1 MSLATDRLEFRSG
14 AVRTLWFSAGF
25 ATLRAVVLPVATGV
39 AALITWEWA
48 VWALHIPQV
57 VLPSPSLVARSIVTN
72 AGLLAVHL
80 VPTAVVT
87 VVGFVLAM
95 LLGTAIGIAIALSRL
110 ARDTVYPCVL
120 AFQLVPKIA
129 LAPLFI
135 VWFGMGLESR
145 FAFSAFISFFP
156 IAVAMAS
163 GLEATDRRTLA
174 LCRSL
179 NATPRRVLLHVRIPF
194 AIPFVF
200 AGMKIAITMAVIGTV
215 VGEFISSRSGLGYLI
230 LNAASRMQTDLIL
243 AAIIVLC
250 AVGLVLYGLIETADQ
265 ITSRRFCG

>member
-1 MSLATDRLEFRSG
+1 MSSATDRLEFRSG
-14 AVRTLWFSAGF
+14 AVRTLWFSVGV

-39 AALITWEWA
+39 AALIAWEWA

-57 VLPSPSLVARSIVTN
+57 VLPSPSLVVHSVVAN
-72 AGLLAVHL
+72 AGLLGAHL
-80 VPTAVVT
+80 VPTAMVT

-95 LLGTAIGIAIALSRL
+95 LLGTAIGIAIAASRL
-110 ARDTVYPCVL
+110 ARDMVYPCVL
-120 AFQLVPKIA
+120 AFQFVPKIA

-156 IAVAMAS
+156 IAVAMTS

-194 AIPFVF
+194 AIPFLF

-243 AAIIVLC
+243 AAIVVLC
-250 AVGLVLYGLIETADQ
+250 AVGLVLYGLIEAADQ
-265 ITSRRFCG
+265 ITSRRFRG